1 MSVKKLSAKISIYL
15 TSNLPSSQ
23 RNPSS
28 GFLKWKFFIGYFE
41 IKSVFKWFSKV
52 WIIDSQIITAHRDDK
67 KCYAMTVMSPT
78 RFILQKE
85 RGECNIGMQGPNH
98 IRS

>member
-1 MSVKKLSAKISIYL
+1 MKYL
-15 TSNLPSSQ
+15 C
-23 RNPSS
+23 
-28 GFLKWKFFIGYFE
+28 
-41 IKSVFKWFSKV
+41 
-52 WIIDSQIITAHRDDK
+52 IIDSQIITAHRDDK